1 MVFPITLN
9 NKKDILRLNELATKE
24 SFNLKVSNG
33 SIIIDA
39 KSLLA
44 LFSLIGKTVNL
55 VAPDSTD
62 PERFRSLIK
71 KITQ

>member
-1 MVFPITLN
+1 MIFPITLN
-9 NKKDILRLNELATKE
+9 DKKDILRLNELATKE
-24 SFNLKVSNG
+24 SFSLKVSNG

-44 LFSLIGKTVNL
+44 LFSLMGKTVNL
-55 VAPDSTD
+55 VAPDSAD
-62 PERFRSLIK
+62 PVRFKNLIK

>member
-24 SFNLKVSNG
+24 SFSLKVSNG

-55 VAPDSTD
+55 VAPDSAD
-62 PERFRSLIK
+62 PERFMNLIK
-71 KITQ
+71 KIT

>member
-9 NKKDILRLNELATKE
+9 DKKDILRLNELATKE
-24 SFNLKVSNG
+24 AFSLKVSNG

-44 LFSLIGKTVNL
+44 LFSLMGKTVNL
-55 VAPDSTD
+55 VAPDSAD
-62 PERFRSLIK
+62 PIRFKNLIK
-71 KITQ
+71 KITK

>member
-9 NKKDILRLNELATKE
+9 DKKDILRLNELATKE
-24 SFNLKVSNG
+24 SFSLKVSNG

-44 LFSLIGKTVNL
+44 LFSLMGKTVNL
-55 VAPDSTD
+55 DAPDSAD
-62 PERFRSLIK
+62 PIRFKNFIK
-71 KITQ
+71 KIT

>member
-9 NKKDILRLNELATKE
+9 DKKDILRLNELATKE
-24 SFNLKVSNG
+24 SFSLKVSNG

-44 LFSLIGKTVNL
+44 LFSLMGKTVNL
-55 VAPDSTD
+55 VAPDSAD
-62 PERFRSLIK
+62 PVRFKNLIK

>member
-39 KSLLA
+39 NS
-44 LFSLIGKTVNL
+44 LFSC
-55 VAPDSTD
+55 A
-62 PERFRSLIK
+62 
-71 KITQ
+71 

>member
-1 MVFPITLN
+1 MVFPIALN

-55 VAPDSTD
+55 VAPDSAD
-62 PERFRSLIK
+62 PEKFMNLIK

>member
-1 MVFPITLN
+1 MVFPIALN
-9 NKKDILRLNELATKE
+9 SKKDILRLNELATKE

-55 VAPDSTD
+55 VEPDSAD
-62 PERFRSLIK
+62 PEGFKNLIK
-71 KITQ
+71 KIT

>member
-24 SFNLKVSNG
+24 SFSLKVSNG

-55 VAPDSTD
+55 VAPDSAD
-62 PERFRSLIK
+62 PERFMNLIK

>member
-55 VAPDSTD
+55 VAPDSAD
-62 PERFRSLIK
+62 PKRFMNLIK
-71 KITQ
+71 KIT

>member
-9 NKKDILRLNELATKE
+9 DKKDILRLNELATKE
-24 SFNLKVSNG
+24 SFSLKVSNG

-44 LFSLIGKTVNL
+44 LFSLMGKTVNL
-55 VAPDSTD
+55 VAPDSAD
-62 PERFRSLIK
+62 PVRFKNLIK
-71 KITQ
+71 KIT

>member
-24 SFNLKVSNG
+24 SFNLSVSNG

-55 VAPDSTD
+55 VASDTAD
-62 PERFRSLIK
+62 PAAFAAIVNKLR
-71 KITQ
+71 

>member
-9 NKKDILRLNELATKE
+9 TKKDILRLNELATKE

-55 VAPDSTD
+55 VAPDGAD

-71 KITQ
+71 KIT

>member
-1 MVFPITLN
+1 MVFPITLA
-9 NKKDILRLNELATKE
+9 NKEDIFKLNKLATKE

-44 LFSLIGKTVNL
+44 LFSLVGKTVNL
-55 VAPDSTD
+55 VAPDSAD
-62 PERFRSLIK
+62 PERFMNLIK
-71 KITQ
+71 KIT

>member
-1 MVFPITLN
+1 MIFPITLN
-9 NKKDILRLNELATKE
+9 DKKDILRLNELATKE
-24 SFNLKVSNG
+24 SFSLKVSNG

-44 LFSLIGKTVNL
+44 LFSLMGKTVNL
-55 VAPDSTD
+55 VAPDSAD
-62 PERFRSLIK
+62 PIRFKNLIK

>member
-44 LFSLIGKTVNL
+44 FFSLIGKTVNL
-55 VAPDSTD
+55 VAPDIAY
-62 PERFRSLIK
+62 PERFMNLIK
-71 KITQ
+71 KIT

>member
-9 NKKDILRLNELATKE
+9 DKKDILRLNELATKE
-24 SFNLKVSNG
+24 SFSLKVSNG

-44 LFSLIGKTVNL
+44 LFSLMGKTVNL
-55 VAPDSTD
+55 VAPDSAD
-62 PERFRSLIK
+62 PIRFKNLIK
-71 KITQ
+71 KIT

>member
-1 MVFPITLN
+1 MIFPITLN

-55 VAPDSTD
+55 VAPDSAD
-62 PERFRSLIK
+62 PEKFRNLIK